1 MAIGKKHLALHHNA
15 AHFGVQPLHGDG
27 LALDGLA
34 KEHLLGTLFSGS
46 GHKPQPHLAESVML
60 LQQLLQGR
68 HGGVGHVLPALH
80 LRLQGAAPP
89 IQLARHD
96 LGVRQQRPQVMGRQ
110 KAPKKV

>member
-15 AHFGVQPLHGDG
+15 AHFGVQSLHGDG

-34 KEHLLGTLFSGS
+34 KEHLLGTLFSRG
-46 GHKPQPHLAESVML
+46 GHKPQPHLAKVIVR

-89 IQLARHD
+89 IYLARHE
-96 LGVRQQRPQVMGRQ
+96 LGVRQHRPQVMGQQ